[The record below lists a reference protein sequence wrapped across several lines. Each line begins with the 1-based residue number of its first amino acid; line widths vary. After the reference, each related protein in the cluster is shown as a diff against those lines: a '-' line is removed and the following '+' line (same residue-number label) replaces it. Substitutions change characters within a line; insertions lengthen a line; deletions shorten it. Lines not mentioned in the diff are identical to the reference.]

1 MARAP
6 YWMWPDAAL
15 MMVRKSGLREAPP
28 TRKPSMSFSDARAA
42 AEAPLTDPPYLEGE
56 VP

>member
-1 MARAP
+1 
-6 YWMWPDAAL
+6 MWPDAAL